1 MQINLESRP
10 EERMEST
17 RPLRARIAR
26 FLSDRY
32 AQRERPDYLP
42 ELLVLGIIVL
52 AATWPIFALAAAMA
66 IVR

>member
-1 MQINLESRP
+1 MQKNLESRP
-10 EERMEST
+10 EERMKST
-17 RPLRARIAR
+17 LPLRARIAR

-52 AATWPIFALAAAMA
+52 AATWPIFALVAAMA

>member
-1 MQINLESRP
+1 
-10 EERMEST
+10 MESN
-17 RPLRARIAR
+17 RPLRVRIAR

-42 ELLVLGIIVL
+42 ELLVLGIIVI
-52 AATWPIFALAAAMA
+52 AATWPILALVAAMA

>member
-10 EERMEST
+10 EERMKST
-17 RPLRARIAR
+17 LPLRARIAR

-52 AATWPIFALAAAMA
+52 AATWPILALVAAMA
-66 IVR
+66 VVR

>member
-1 MQINLESRP
+1 MQINLKNRP
-10 EERMEST
+10 EERMKST
-17 RPLRARIAR
+17 LPLRARIAR

-52 AATWPIFALAAAMA
+52 AAMWPILSLAAAMA